1 LPVKKVRVEQPAALP
16 AAVKEL
22 DLYPPLPTLVVSGG
36 AAEVEAREFAQLGP
50 IVEELTAVAE
60 RLGAAVVDGG
70 TDEGVMRLLGEAR
83 ARAGSF
89 PLIGVAVESLAVDP
103 DATRHGEQ
111 ALLEPNHTHVIL
123 VPGKQWGDEVPWLAD
138 VAQLL
143 ARDRPSVTVVIN
155 GGEIAYADAAASISA
170 GRPVLA
176 VEGTGRTA
184 DALAAASRGT
194 ETDPRARALAASGLV
209 QAVDVR
215 ENHLVELEQILT
227 RRN

>member
-1 LPVKKVRVEQPAALP
+1 V
-16 AAVKEL
+16 
-22 DLYPPLPTLVVSGG
+22 
-36 AAEVEAREFAQLGP
+36 
-50 IVEELTAVAE
+50 
-60 RLGAAVVDGG
+60 GAAVVDGG

-89 PLIGVAVESLAVDP
+89 PLIGVAVESLAVGP
-103 DATRHGEQ
+103 EATPHGEQ

-123 VPGKQWGDEVPWLAD
+123 VPGKRWGDEVPWLAD
-138 VAQLL
+138 VAHVL

-184 DALAAASRGT
+184 DALAAASGGT
-194 ETDPRARALAASGLV
+194 QADPYARSLAASGLV
-209 QAVDVR
+209 HAVDVR
-215 ENHLVELEQILT
+215 ENHLVELEQILS